1 MSIYT
6 TGVIE
11 RIDYEMEKVWVKHAM
26 DGEKRKMTL
35 NQAFLEA
42 LQLSEGETDIFENQ
56 EYTLFVFLSQCPKY
70 INHISEEYK
79 KSVLKSWDYEIIG

>member
-1 MSIYT
+1 MK
-6 TGVIE
+6 
-11 RIDYEMEKVWVKHAM
+11 KVWVKHVM
-26 DGEKRKMTL
+26 DDKKRKMTL
-35 NQAFLEA
+35 NEAFMEA
-42 LQLSEGETDIFENQ
+42 LQLSEGTSDIFENQ